1 MIIPTATILIV
12 NALIFSWIAFTNPEP
27 CPRKYRSTTEKGGL
41 LVNAAD
47 IHRYWELDY
56 GGKFVLKAND
66 EIEGIIDTQNRLKD

>member
-27 CPRKYRSTTEKGGL
+27 CPRKYRSTTENGGL

-47 IHRYWELDY
+47 VHRYCALDY
-56 GGKFVLKAND
+56 GGKFVLKED
-66 EIEGIIDTQNRLKD
+66 IIEEINDTQKRLND

>member
-27 CPRKYRSTTEKGGL
+27 CPRKYRSTTENGGL

-47 IHRYWELDY
+47 VHRYCELDY
-56 GGKFVLKAND
+56 GGKFVLKED
-66 EIEGIIDTQNRLKD
+66 IIEEINDTQKRLND